1 MREARKTTL
10 WIAIV
15 LAAFLAGYW
24 LHRSAPGGAAQTARR
39 ILYYRDPM
47 HPAYRSDKPGIAP
60 DCGMQLEPVYAGG
73 ASGPQAPADSMASGA
88 VRIDPRRQQI
98 IGLRTAPVTRSPGHH
113 VIRVLGRIA
122 VDETRVHRV
131 SAGSDGLIQATSTVA
146 AGDKVRA
153 NDLLATA
160 YTREVLTAQQ
170 SYINSLMA
178 LESGSG
184 ASLTAPGTHK
194 MKNMPVPAGA
204 DKSNP
209 QLQQLSYLQ
218 MQLRLTE
225 DQLRNFGVSDSQMSE
240 LGRSRQANGIVEFR
254 APASGVVLFRNVNAG
269 QRVDRGTELFRI
281 ADLSHLWVL
290 ADLFEGDS
298 GAIHAGTTARVSYQG
313 RTIAAR
319 MSGALPQLDPASRT
333 LRARLEIDNAASLLS
348 PGMFA
353 EVEFDVQEPEGIAV
367 PADAILDTGRHK
379 IVFVSP
385 REGVF
390 EPREVTT
397 GARFGDRVRIVKGL
411 EAGEQLVVS
420 GLFLLDSES
429 KLQLAAAAAETPASS
444 LNQAGPA
451 SQASGTDPVC
461 GMPIAPAA
469 AHSQRVYEGVTYYF
483 CSESCRRSFDQAPAT
498 YASKARAA
506 APGARP

>member
-10 WIAIV
+10 FVLIV

-24 LHRSAPGGAAQTARR
+24 LQRSAPGGAARR

-60 DCGMQLEPVYAGG
+60 DCGMQLEPVYLDGG
-73 ASGPQAPADSMASGA
+73 SGSGAPADLMAPGA

-98 IGLRTAPVTRSPGHH
+98 IGLRTAPVTRSSGHH
-113 VIRVLGRIA
+113 VIRVPGRIA
-122 VDETRVHRV
+122 ADETRVYRV
-131 SAGSDGLIQATSTVA
+131 SAGSDGLIQVTSTA
-146 AGDKVRA
+146 AVGDTVRA

-178 LESGSG
+178 LESGAG
-184 ASLTAPGTHK
+184 AGLTVPGTHK
-194 MKNMPVPAGA
+194 MKNMPIPADA

-218 MQLRLTE
+218 MQLRLAE
-225 DQLRNFGVSDSQMSE
+225 DQLRNFGVSDLQMTE
-240 LGRSRQANGIVEFR
+240 LGRSRLANGIVEFR

-269 QRVDRGTELFRI
+269 QRIDRGTELFRI
-281 ADLSHLWVL
+281 ADLAHLWVL
-290 ADLFEGDS
+290 ADLFESDG
-298 GAIHAGTTARVSYQG
+298 GAIHAGSPARVRYQG

-319 MSGALPQLDPASRT
+319 MSSALPQLDPASRA
-333 LRARLEIDNAASLLS
+333 LRARLEIDNVSSRLS
-348 PGMFA
+348 PGMFV
-353 EVEFDVQEPEGIAV
+353 EVEFDVREPDGIAV
-367 PADAILDTGRHK
+367 PADAILDTGQHK

-397 GARFGDRVRIVKGL
+397 GARYGDRVQIVKGL
-411 EAGEQLVVS
+411 AAGEQLVVS

-429 KLQLAAAAAETPASS
+429 RLQLAAAAAGMPTGHP
-444 LNQAGPA
+444 NQASPA
-451 SQASGTDPVC
+451 SQASETDPVC
-461 GMPIAPAA
+461 GMPIAPSAA
-469 AHSQRVYEGVTYYF
+469 QSHLIYEGVTYYF
-483 CSESCRRSFDQAPAT
+483 CSESCRRSFDQAPST
-498 YASKARAA
+498 YASKAKAA
-506 APGARP
+506 ASRSRP

>member
-10 WIAIV
+10 FVLIV

-24 LHRSAPGGAAQTARR
+24 LHRSAPGGAARR

-60 DCGMQLEPVYAGG
+60 DCGMQLEPVYAD
-73 ASGPQAPADSMASGA
+73 SGPGPEATAESIAPGA
-88 VRIDPRRQQI
+88 IRIDRQQQQI
-98 IGLRTAPVTRSPGHH
+98 IGLRTEPVTRSSGRHT
-113 VIRVLGRIA
+113 IRVLGRIA
-122 VDETRVHRV
+122 ADETRVYRV
-131 SAGSDGLIQATSTVA
+131 SAGSDGLIQKTSPA
-146 AGDKVRA
+146 AEGDAVRL

-194 MKNMPVPAGA
+194 MKNMPVPADA
-204 DKSNP
+204 DKSSP

-218 MQLRLTE
+218 MQLRLAE
-225 DQLRNFGVSDSQMSE
+225 DQLRNFGVSDSQLTE
-240 LGRSRQANGIVEFR
+240 LGRSRLANGIVEFR
-254 APASGVVLFRNVNAG
+254 APASGVVLFRNASAG
-269 QRVDRGTELFRI
+269 QRIDRGTELFRI
-281 ADLSHLWVL
+281 ADLTHLWVL

-298 GAIHAGTTARVSYQG
+298 GAIHAGATARVHYQG
-313 RTIAAR
+313 RTIPAR
-319 MSGALPQLDPASRT
+319 MSSALPQLDPASRA
-333 LRARLEIDNAASLLS
+333 LRARLEIDNQSSLLS
-348 PGMFA
+348 PGMFV
-353 EVEFDVQEPEGIAV
+353 EVEFDVREPDGIAV
-367 PADAILDTGRHK
+367 PADAILDTGQHK

-397 GARFGDRVRIVKGL
+397 GARYGDRVQIVKGL

-429 KLQLAAAAAETPASS
+429 RLQLSAEAAGMPAASP
-444 LNQAGPA
+444 G
-451 SQASGTDPVC
+451 QASVIDPVC

-469 AHSQRVYEGVTYYF
+469 AQSHLVYAGVTYYF
-483 CSESCRRSFDQAPAT
+483 CSESCRRSFDRAPST
-498 YASKARAA
+498 YASKAKAA
-506 APGARP
+506 APGRRP